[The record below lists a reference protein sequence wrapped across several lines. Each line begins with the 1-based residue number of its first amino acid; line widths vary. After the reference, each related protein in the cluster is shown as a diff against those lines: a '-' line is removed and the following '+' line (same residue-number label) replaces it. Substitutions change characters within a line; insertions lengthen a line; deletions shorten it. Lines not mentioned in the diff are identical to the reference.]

1 MDYLDSGF
9 QFKSLNTDDGTF
21 HGYGSVFGNIDS
33 HRDIIAKGA
42 FKDSIAESKSTG
54 KWPAMLL
61 QHATGP
67 LTEDQLPIGIWTRME
82 EDDTGLHLEGK
93 LAVNIQRGHDLYA
106 LMKMQPRPALNGLS
120 IGYRPQHFVVHGRA
134 SKARRTLHSV
144 KLIEVSLVTSP
155 SNALATVRGL
165 KAATKSSE
173 DAGEKFM
180 RALAAFEAA
189 STHS

>member
-1 MDYLDSGF
+1 MEHFNSGF
-9 QFKSLNTDDGTF
+9 EFKSLNTEDGTF

-33 HRDIIAKGA
+33 HKDIVAKGA
-42 FKDSIAESKSTG
+42 FKDTIAEAKSTG

-82 EDDTGLHLEGK
+82 EDETGLHLEGK
-93 LAVNIQRGHDLYA
+93 LAVNTHRGHDLHV
-106 LMKMQPRPALNGLS
+106 LMNMKPRPAINGLS
-120 IGYRPQHFVVHGRA
+120 IGYRPQHFVVHDKT

-165 KAATKSSE
+165 NSVTKSSD
-173 DAGEKFM
+173 DAAARFM
-180 RALAAFEAA
+180 HALAALAG
-189 STHS
+189 S